1 MRSRATNV
9 AGWVILGVG
18 SSLAGLVAQRA
29 GLPAGWLV
37 GPMLVALAVALVWEK
52 HPTMPRWGRIASLA
66 VVGGVLA
73 SAFRPSVLPL
83 ISRHWL
89 PVALVVCGTLLLS
102 LGAGLLLSVL
112 VRLDRK
118 TAALGTLPGAASGML
133 AMSDPLGADARLV
146 ALMQYT
152 RVVVV
157 VVSATLVGRFGL
169 VPGTASLPASGQGLQ
184 ATPGAADLLVQGPL
198 TTYAL
203 TALVAVLGAW
213 AGTRFRLPAGALLGP
228 LLLGIALEELG
239 VMHLAWPPGVPQ
251 AAYLVLGL
259 WVGLLFDGDSV
270 KRAGRLLPV
279 VLASSVGL
287 VVACAALGWV
297 LSALTGI
304 DGITAYL
311 ATTPGGIDSVAIV
324 ALGSGA
330 DAPLVLAVQ
339 MLRLLAVIA
348 GRLLPRMAVV
358 VTQVRVGLATA
369 CLPAGKPRPKMLQ
382 TGALSSGA
390 GAG

>member
-1 MRSRATNV
+1 MTSRTSWTTG
-9 AGWVILGVG
+9 AGWLALGLG
-18 SSLAGLVAQRA
+18 AALAGFAAQRA

-37 GPMLVALAVALVWEK
+37 GPMLVALAAALLWEK
-52 HPTMPRWGRIASLA
+52 HPTVPRWGRIASLA

-73 SAFRPSVLPL
+73 STYKPSVLPL

-89 PVALVVCGTLLLS
+89 PVAIVVCGTLLLS
-102 LGAGLLLSVL
+102 LGAGMLLSFL

-133 AMSDPLGADARLV
+133 AMSEPLGADARLV

-169 VPGTASLPASGQGLQ
+169 VPGTESLPSSGQGLT
-184 ATPGAADLLVQGPL
+184 APSGAGDLLVQSPL

-203 TALVAVLGAW
+203 TALVAALGAW
-213 AGTRFRLPAGALLGP
+213 AGTRFKLPAGALLGP
-228 LLLGIALEELG
+228 LILGIALEELG
-239 VMHLAWPPGVPQ
+239 VMHLAWPLGVPQ
-251 AAYLVLGL
+251 AAFLVLGL

-279 VLASSVGL
+279 VLLSAVGL
-287 VVACAALGWV
+287 VIACAALGRV

-311 ATTPGGIDSVAIV
+311 ATTPGGIESVAIV

-339 MLRLLAVIA
+339 MLRLLAVILA
-348 GRLLPRMAVV
+348 GSFLGWLW
-358 VTQVRVGLATA
+358 
-369 CLPAGKPRPKMLQ
+369 
-382 TGALSSGA
+382 SE
-390 GAG
+390 

>member
-1 MRSRATNV
+1 MTRGAHAKRTV
-9 AGWVILGVG
+9 AGWTVLGIG
-18 SSLAGLVAQRA
+18 ASLAGSLAQLVD
-29 GLPAGWLV
+29 LPAGWLV
-37 GPMLVALAVALVWEK
+37 GPMLVALAVALIWEK
-52 HPTMPRWGRIASLA
+52 HPTVPRWGRVLSHA

-73 SAFRPSVLPL
+73 SAFRPSVIPL

-89 PVALVVCGTLLLS
+89 PVALVVCSTLLLS
-102 LGAGLLLSVL
+102 LGAGLLLSAFI
-112 VRLDRK
+112 RLDRR

-157 VVSATLVGRFGL
+157 VVSATLVARFGL
-169 VPGTASLPASGQGLQ
+169 VPGTESLPASGGGLQ
-184 ATPGAADLLVQGPL
+184 AAQGGPDLLVQGGPA
-198 TTYAL
+198 TYAL

-213 AGTRFRLPAGALLGP
+213 AGTRYRLPAGALLGP

-239 VMHLAWPPGVPQ
+239 VVHLAWPPGVPQ

-259 WVGLLFDGDSV
+259 WVGLLFDGASV

-279 VLASSVGL
+279 VLVSAVGL
-287 VVACAALGWV
+287 VVACAALGWALV
-297 LSALTGI
+297 ALTGI
-304 DGITAYL
+304 DGMTAYL

-339 MLRLLAVIA
+339 MLRLF
-348 GRLLPRMAVV
+348 AVV
-358 VTQVRVGLATA
+358 LA
-369 CLPAGKPRPKMLQ
+369 
-382 TGALSSGA
+382 GALLGWWLSE
-390 GAG
+390 

>member
-1 MRSRATNV
+1 MPGMTRTGSRATNV

-18 SSLAGLVAQRA
+18 SSLAGLVAQLI

-37 GPMLVALAVALVWEK
+37 GPMLVALTVALVWEK

-83 ISRHWL
+83 ISRHWM

-118 TAALGTLPGAASGML
+118 TAVLGALPGAASGML
-133 AMSDPLGADARLV
+133 AMSGPLGADARLV

-157 VVSATLVGRFGL
+157 VVSATLVGRLGL
-169 VPGTASLPASGQGLQ
+169 VPGTSSKPASGQGLQ
-184 ATPGAADLLVQGPL
+184 ATPKAADLLVQGLPMTYLL
-198 TTYAL
+198 TT
-203 TALVAVLGAW
+203 LVAVLGAW
-213 AGTRFRLPAGALLGP
+213 GGTRFRLPAGALLGP
-228 LLLGIALEELG
+228 LLLGIAFEELG
-239 VMHLAWPPGVPQ
+239 VVHLAWPPGVPQ

-259 WVGLLFDGDSV
+259 WVGLLFDGASV
-270 KRAGRLLPV
+270 KRAGRLLPA
-279 VLASSVGL
+279 VLASAVGL
-287 VVACAALGWV
+287 VLACAALGW
-297 LSALTGI
+297 LLAALTGI
-304 DGITAYL
+304 DGITGYL

-339 MLRLLAVIA
+339 MLRLLAVVLA
-348 GRLLPRMAVV
+348 GALLGRLW
-358 VTQVRVGLATA
+358 
-369 CLPAGKPRPKMLQ
+369 
-382 TGALSSGA
+382 S
-390 GAG
+390 

>member
-1 MRSRATNV
+1 
-9 AGWVILGVG
+9 
-18 SSLAGLVAQRA
+18 
-29 GLPAGWLV
+29 
-37 GPMLVALAVALVWEK
+37 MLVALVAALLWEK
-52 HPTMPRWGRIASLA
+52 HPTMPRWGRVASLA

-73 SAFRPSVLPL
+73 SAFDPSVVPL

-133 AMSDPLGADARLV
+133 AMSGPLGADARLV

-169 VPGTASLPASGQGLQ
+169 VPGTESPPAVGQNLPTAQ
-184 ATPGAADLLVQGPL
+184 AGADLLVHDAL
-198 TTYAL
+198 ITYAL
-203 TALVAVLGAW
+203 TALVAALGAW

-228 LLLGIALEELG
+228 LILGISLEELG
-239 VMHLAWPPGVPQ
+239 VVHLAWPQGVPQ
-251 AAYLVLGL
+251 AAYLLLGL

-270 KRAGRLLPV
+270 KRAGKLLPV
-279 VLASSVGL
+279 VLLSALGL
-287 VVACAALGWV
+287 VVACAALGWA

-339 MLRLLAVIA
+339 MLRLLAVILA
-348 GRLLPRMAVV
+348 GSFLGWLW
-358 VTQVRVGLATA
+358 
-369 CLPAGKPRPKMLQ
+369 
-382 TGALSSGA
+382 S
-390 GAG
+390 